1 MLICVFNQRN
11 RARNLNVAGEDDLG
25 KNQDETTGEMLSGL
39 NCKVWV
45 QFENYD
51 EFYNAMKVLCG
62 RSLQKVTMMSFTHLN
77 SSDLLWKLFIN
88 CQVFGPLNAELLPC
102 RELVLLML
110 A

>member
-1 MLICVFNQRN
+1 MFLITVTVI
-11 RARNLNVAGEDDLG
+11 ARNLNVAGEDDLG

-62 RSLQKVTMMSFTHLN
+62 RSLQKVITPA
-77 SSDLLWKLFIN
+77 LLSI
-88 CQVFGPLNAELLPC
+88 
-102 RELVLLML
+102 
-110 A
+110 